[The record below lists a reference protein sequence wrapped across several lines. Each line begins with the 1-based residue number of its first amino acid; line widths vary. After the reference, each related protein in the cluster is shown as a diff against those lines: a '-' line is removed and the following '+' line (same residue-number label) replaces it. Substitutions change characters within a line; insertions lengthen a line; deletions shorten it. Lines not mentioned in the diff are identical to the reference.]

1 VKKNLLILHGGGPTP
16 VINASLAGVID
27 EAKKHSEA
35 QNIYGAI
42 GGIKGFLEE
51 KIIDLGIQPREII
64 DRLPFTPGSAI
75 GTCRYKLTEDDY
87 PKIRKILNKYN
98 IGYFLCTGGND
109 TMETCNKV
117 HKMEKDFEVRV
128 IGIPKTIDNDLA
140 LTDHCPG
147 FGSAA
152 KYVAVSVAEVGRDV
166 ESLNIHVCV
175 IETMGRNA
183 GWLAAS
189 SVLARK
195 KEGDAPHLIYVPE
208 RNFSEEEFL
217 SDVDT
222 LFSRR
227 GGIVVVVSEG
237 LKNKNGNPLISP
249 KEKSAIDG
257 FGHVLP
263 GNVSHY
269 LATLIREKLGIRAR
283 SEKPGLLGRVSMAL
297 QSDVDREE
305 AIEVGKFAVRSAVE
319 GKSGFMVGFNR
330 ISSNPYKCELTLF
343 PLEKVANI
351 EKKLPDTYI
360 NDRGNDINEDF
371 IMYCHPLVGP
381 LPEYVKLEERWV
393 KV

>member
-1 VKKNLLILHGGGPTP
+1 MKKNLLVIHGGGPTP

-27 EAKKHSEA
+27 EAKKHPEI

-51 KIIDLGIQPREII
+51 RIIDLGNQPRKII

-75 GTCRYKLTEDDY
+75 GTCRYKLTRDDY
-87 PKIRKILNKYN
+87 SKLLKVLDKYD

-109 TMETCNKV
+109 TMDTCNRV
-117 HKMEKDFEVRV
+117 HKMEKDFQVRV
-128 IGIPKTIDNDLA
+128 IGVPKTIDNDLA

-152 KYVAVSVAEVGRDV
+152 KYVAISVDEVGRDV
-166 ESLNIHVCV
+166 EALNIHVCI

-195 KEGDAPHLIYVPE
+195 EEGKAPHLVYVPE
-208 RNFSEEEFL
+208 RGFSEEEFL
-217 SDVDT
+217 GDVDA
-222 LFSRR
+222 LFSKK
-227 GGIVVVVSEG
+227 GGVVVVVSEG
-237 LKNKNGNPLISP
+237 LKDKNGNSLVSS
-249 KEKSAIDG
+249 EQKSATDG
-257 FGHVLP
+257 FGHILP

-283 SEKPGLLGRVSMAL
+283 SEKPGLLGRCSMAL
-297 QSDVDREE
+297 QSNVDKKE
-305 AIEVGKFAVRSAVE
+305 AIQVGRFGVRSAVK

-330 ISSNPYKCELTLF
+330 TSNNPYKCELNLF
-343 PLEKVANI
+343 ALEKVANV

-371 IMYCHPLVGP
+371 ITYCCPLVGS
-381 LPEYVKLEERWV
+381 LPEYVRLKKRWV
-393 KV
+393 KA